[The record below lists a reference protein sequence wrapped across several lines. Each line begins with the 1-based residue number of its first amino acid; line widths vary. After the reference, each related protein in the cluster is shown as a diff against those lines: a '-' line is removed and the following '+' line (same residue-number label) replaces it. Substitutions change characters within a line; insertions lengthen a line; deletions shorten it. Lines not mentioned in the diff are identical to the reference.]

1 MDVTL
6 LWSGPGV
13 TDHPIDE
20 INATNGGYQSFTCLI
35 LFTHNNMSTQ
45 LYIYII
51 VMYCIMHTNT
61 YVIPT
66 VILYDCNRLAVGC
79 SPCIASNLER
89 GFECGY
95 CDRPDG
101 MTDECAFTGNCESAN
116 GEKFITSGGQCPA
129 PTITEIT
136 PTSGPLQG
144 GTTITITGTELGVM
158 FSDFQSGS
166 IIIAEANCVPVDS
179 GFVPGTQVR
188 CVTEPFDTPGE
199 KTVVLTLNRDEG
211 TGRATFTNFVVADPT
226 ISRVSPT
233 FGPMAGGSTLTV
245 SGTDL
250 NIGNTENTRVTLN
263 GSDALECAIQ

>member
-1 MDVTL
+1 
-6 LWSGPGV
+6 
-13 TDHPIDE
+13 
-20 INATNGGYQSFTCLI
+20 
-35 LFTHNNMSTQ
+35 
-45 LYIYII
+45 
-51 VMYCIMHTNT
+51 MHTKCG
-61 YVIPT
+61 VLPI
-66 VILYDCNRLAVGC
+66 VILYDCNRLALGC

-89 GFECGY
+89 EFECGY

-101 MTDECAFTGNCESAN
+101 MTDECAFNGNCESAN

-144 GTTITITGTELGVM
+144 GTTITITGSELGVM
-158 FSDFQSGS
+158 FSDFQSDS
-166 IIIAEANCVPVDS
+166 IIIAEANCVPVDT

-188 CVTEPFDTPGE
+188 CVTEPFTSSGE

-226 ISRVSPT
+226 ISSVSPT
-233 FGPMAGGSTLTV
+233 VGPMAGGSTLTV